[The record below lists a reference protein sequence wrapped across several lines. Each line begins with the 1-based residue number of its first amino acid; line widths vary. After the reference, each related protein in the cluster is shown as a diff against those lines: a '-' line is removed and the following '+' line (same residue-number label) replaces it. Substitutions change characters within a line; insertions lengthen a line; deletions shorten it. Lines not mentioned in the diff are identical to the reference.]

1 MVNDAPFAPD
11 WVSPPGVTIASL
23 LARRG
28 FTHHEFAH
36 RVHLPAEE
44 VDDLIHGRLALT
56 VELIRHITVLLGAT
70 EDFWRQRE
78 TRYRQGLEQLYQRCA
93 QPECM
98 AWLEEVPVKD
108 LVSRGLI
115 RHSANKVE
123 TVVACLRYFGVASIG
138 SWDREYREPLRPVAF
153 RTSKTFESK
162 PGAVA
167 AWLRQ
172 GEIMASRIRCRPW
185 DKQRFFDL
193 LPRLRRLTRV
203 EDPREFLPELR
214 DACAECGVAVAV
226 VRAPEG
232 CKASGACR
240 FLSPSRPLLLLSGR
254 HKSDYH
260 LWFTFFHEAAHLILH
275 STDYISVD
283 DSEDGGQAMVQE
295 EREANAFAADILVPP
310 EHREEMLKLPLNK
323 IAVMRFARGIGV
335 SRGVVVGQLQHYEVI
350 KRNQLNG
357 LKHFYEWG
365 DDDVPQPRKG
375 S

>member
-1 MVNDAPFAPD
+1 MVNDAPFTPD

-23 LARRG
+23 LAKRG
-28 FTHHEFAH
+28 FTHQEFAR

-56 VELIRHITVLLGAT
+56 VELIRHITALLGAT
-70 EDFWRQRE
+70 EDFWHQRE
-78 TRYRQGLEQLYQRCA
+78 TRYRQGLERLYQRCA

-98 AWLEEVPVKD
+98 AWLDEVPVRD

-115 RHSANKVE
+115 RQSADKVE
-123 TVVACLRYFGVASIG
+123 TVVACLRYFGVSSIG
-138 SWDREYREPLRPVAF
+138 SWEREYREPLRPVAF

-172 GEIMASRIRCRPW
+172 GELVASQIRCRPW
-185 DKQRFFDL
+185 DKQRFSDL
-193 LPRLRRLTRV
+193 LPSLRRLTRV
-203 EDPREFLPELR
+203 EDPREFLPELTA
-214 DACAECGVAVAV
+214 ACAECGVAVAV

-254 HKSDYH
+254 HKSDDH
-260 LWFTFFHEAAHLILH
+260 LWFTFFHEAGHLILH

-283 DSEDGGQAMVQE
+283 DSEDGGQATVKE
-295 EREANAFAADILVPP
+295 EQEANAFAADVLVPP
-310 EHREEMLKLPLNK
+310 EYREEMLKLSLSK
-323 IAVMRFARGIGV
+323 IAVMRFARRIGV

-365 DDDVPQPRKG
+365 GDDVPQPRKG